1 MGERWGVGVGG
12 FFCAGHN
19 KWGLD
24 ALYNIFKIVYKQKKE
39 FVMVYS
45 LVDIDAKSY
54 DGNMVFLYGDE
65 GAERNLP
72 LGRREVELVKGKRAR
87 GEKDFVVGFDRLPKR
102 LYFVSFDSERG
113 ASEVQEGLRRRAME
127 VLKLM
132 ERDGVKEA
140 GLSGEGTLP
149 EEVAAF
155 VEGLT
160 LADYSFDRYK
170 SRECYHLDRVEVS
183 SMFLKEE
190 ELESQERLWNRIW
203 WCREW
208 VNMPVADLNAERFA
222 EELEEVAKDLEGV
235 KCTVMDRKKIESL
248 RMGGLL
254 GVNKGSV
261 DEPRF
266 VVLEYDGGARPEGLA
281 AGQPEKGQRPAGAPE
296 EQPIVLVGK
305 GVMYDTGG
313 LNIKPEDYMQEM
325 KSDMAGAATMA
336 SVVFAA
342 ADNRLPVRVVAL
354 LPLTDNRPGFNA
366 YAADDILTM
375 YDGTTVE
382 VVNTDAEGRLILADA
397 IAYAV
402 KNYNPKVIIDAATLT
417 GAAVRAI
424 STFGIAAMQTNA
436 EREMEMLKIVGEE
449 VYERLVEFPMWKE
462 YDELIKSEYADLRN
476 CGTTPQAGT
485 ITAGKFLAHFA
496 KDVPYVHLDIAG
508 VAYFTK
514 AQQYYRAGASG
525 VGVRLLYA
533 YLQMQNN

>member
-1 MGERWGVGVGG
+1 M
-12 FFCAGHN
+12 
-19 KWGLD
+19 
-24 ALYNIFKIVYKQKKE
+24 I
-39 FVMVYS
+39 YS
-45 LVDIDAKSY
+45 LQDINPKTYEGD
-54 DGNMVFLYGDE
+54 MIFMYGDE
-65 GAERNLP
+65 SAERVLP
-72 LGRREVELVKGKRAR
+72 LGKREVELVKGKRS
-87 GEKDFVVGFDRLPKR
+87 GERRVENGERRAESGKDFVVAFDRLPSR
-102 LYFVSFDSERG
+102 LYFVSFDSERKG
-113 ASEVQEGLRRRAME
+113 AEVQERLRLLAAE
-127 VLKLM
+127 VLRLL
-132 ERDGVKEA
+132 ERDGVREVA
-140 GLSGEGTLP
+140 LCGEGTLP
-149 EEVAAF
+149 EEVAAM

-170 SRECYHLDRVEVS
+170 SRERYHLERLAVS
-183 SMFLKEE
+183 KVFFSEE
-190 ELESQERLWNRIW
+190 ELESQRRLWNRIY

-222 EELEEVAKDLEGV
+222 DELEAVAKDLEGV
-235 KCTVMDRKKIESL
+235 RCTVMDRKKIESL

-254 GVNKGSV
+254 GVNRGSV

-266 VVLEYDGGARPEGLA
+266 VVLEYDGC
-281 AGQPEKGQRPAGAPE
+281 AGAESGEWRVESGEGAPGE
-296 EQPIVLVGK
+296 RPIVLVGK

-402 KNYNPKVIIDAATLT
+402 KNYNPRVIIDAATLT

>member
-1 MGERWGVGVGG
+1 M
-12 FFCAGHN
+12 
-19 KWGLD
+19 
-24 ALYNIFKIVYKQKKE
+24 I
-39 FVMVYS
+39 YS
-45 LVDIDAKSY
+45 LQDINPKVYEGD
-54 DGNMVFLYGDE
+54 MIFMYGDE
-65 GAERNLP
+65 SAERVLP
-72 LGRREVELVKGKRAR
+72 LGKREVELVKRR
-87 GEKDFVVGFDRLPKR
+87 RSGEWGAESDECGVMSDEGKDFVVAFDRLPSR
-102 LYFVSFDSERG
+102 LYFVSFDSERKG
-113 ASEVQEGLRRRAME
+113 AEVQERLRLLAAE
-127 VLKLM
+127 VLKML
-132 ERDGVKEA
+132 ERDGVKEVA
-140 GLSGEGTLP
+140 LCGEGTLP
-149 EEVAAF
+149 EEVAAM

-170 SRECYHLDRVEVS
+170 TKERYHLERLAVS
-183 SMFLKEE
+183 KVFFSEE
-190 ELESQERLWNRIW
+190 ELESQRRLWNRIF

-222 EELEEVAKDLEGV
+222 DELEAVARDLEGV
-235 KCTVMDRKKIESL
+235 RCTVMDRKKIESL

-266 VVLEYDGGARPEGLA
+266 VVLEYDGCAGAEGRA
-281 AGQPEKGQRPAGAPE
+281 GGQPERGRRDAGAAAE
-296 EQPIVLVGK
+296 RPIVLVGK

-313 LNIKPEDYMQEM
+313 LNIKPDDYMQEM

-354 LPLTDNRPGFNA
+354 LPLTDNRPGGNA

-397 IAYAV
+397 IAYGV
-402 KNYNPKVIIDAATLT
+402 KNYNPRVIIDAATLT

-436 EREMEMLKIVGEE
+436 ERELELLKIVGEE
-449 VYERLVEFPMWKE
+449 VHERLVEFPMWKE
-462 YDELIKSEYADLRN
+462 YDELIRSEYADLRN

-525 VGVRLLYA
+525 YGMRLLYG
-533 YLQMQNN
+533 YLQVQ

>member
-1 MGERWGVGVGG
+1 M
-12 FFCAGHN
+12 
-19 KWGLD
+19 
-24 ALYNIFKIVYKQKKE
+24 I
-39 FVMVYS
+39 YS
-45 LVDIDAKSY
+45 LQDINPKVYEGD
-54 DGNMVFLYGDE
+54 MIFMYGDE
-65 GAERNLP
+65 SAERVLP
-72 LGRREVELVKGKRAR
+72 LGKREVELVKRR
-87 GEKDFVVGFDRLPKR
+87 RSGEWGAGSDECGVMSDEGKDFVVAFDRLPSR
-102 LYFVSFDSERG
+102 LYFVSFDSERKG
-113 ASEVQEGLRRRAME
+113 AEVQERLRLLAAE
-127 VLKLM
+127 VLKML
-132 ERDGVKEA
+132 ERDGVREVA
-140 GLSGEGTLP
+140 LCGEGTLP
-149 EEVAAF
+149 EEVAAM

-170 SRECYHLDRVEVS
+170 SKERYHLERLAVSRVFFS
-183 SMFLKEE
+183 EE
-190 ELESQERLWNRIW
+190 ELESQRRLWNRIF

-222 EELEEVAKDLEGV
+222 DELEAVAKDLEGV

-254 GVNKGSV
+254 GVNRGSV

-266 VVLEYDGGARPEGLA
+266 VVLEYDGCARAEGRA
-281 AGQPEKGQRPAGAPE
+281 GGQPEKGRRDAGAPAE
-296 EQPIVLVGK
+296 RPIVLVGK

-313 LNIKPEDYMQEM
+313 LNIKPDDYMQEM

-354 LPLTDNRPGFNA
+354 LPLTDNRPGGNA

-397 IAYAV
+397 IAYGV
-402 KNYNPKVIIDAATLT
+402 KNYNPRVIIDAATLT

-436 EREMEMLKIVGEE
+436 ERELELLKIVGEE
-449 VYERLVEFPMWKE
+449 VHERLVEFPMWKE
-462 YDELIKSEYADLRN
+462 YDELIRSEYADLRN

-525 VGVRLLYA
+525 YGMRLLYG
-533 YLQMQNN
+533 YLQVQ

>member
-1 MGERWGVGVGG
+1 M
-12 FFCAGHN
+12 
-19 KWGLD
+19 
-24 ALYNIFKIVYKQKKE
+24 Q
-39 FVMVYS
+39 
-45 LVDIDAKSY
+45 DINPKAYEGD
-54 DGNMVFLYGDE
+54 MVFMYGDE
-65 GAERNLP
+65 CAERVLP
-72 LGRREVELVKGKRAR
+72 LGKREVELVKGKRNEG
-87 GEKDFVVGFDRLPKR
+87 GEDAKNFVVAFDRLPRR
-102 LYFVSFDSERG
+102 LYFVSFDSEREG
-113 ASEVQEGLRRRAME
+113 AEVQERLRLLAAE
-127 VLKLM
+127 LLKML
-132 ERDGVKEA
+132 ERDGVREVA
-140 GLSGEGTLP
+140 LCGEGTLP
-149 EEVAAF
+149 EEVVAMM
-155 VEGLT
+155 EGLT
-160 LADYSFDRYK
+160 LADYSFDRYVSK
-170 SRECYHLDRVEVS
+170 ERYHLERLVVS
-183 SMFLKEE
+183 SVFIGEE
-190 ELESQERLWNRIW
+190 ELELQRRLWNRIY

-222 EELEEVAKDLEGV
+222 DELQAVAKDLEGV
-235 KCTVMDRKKIESL
+235 RCTVMDRKKIESL

-266 VVLEYDGGARPEGLA
+266 VVLEYDGRIKNEELRMKNGESGEWKVESGEWRVESG
-281 AGQPEKGQRPAGAPE
+281 EGAPAE
-296 EQPIVLVGK
+296 RPIVLVGK

-397 IAYAV
+397 IAYGV
-402 KNYNPKVIIDAATLT
+402 KNYNPRVIIDAATLT

-436 EREMEMLKIVGEE
+436 ERELELLKIVGEE
-449 VYERLVEFPMWKE
+449 VHERLVEFPMWKE
-462 YDELIKSEYADLRN
+462 YDELIRSEYADLRN

-525 VGVRLLYA
+525 YGMRLLYGF
-533 YLQMQNN
+533 LQMQ

>member
-1 MGERWGVGVGG
+1 M
-12 FFCAGHN
+12 
-19 KWGLD
+19 
-24 ALYNIFKIVYKQKKE
+24 I
-39 FVMVYS
+39 YS
-45 LVDIDAKSY
+45 LQDINPKVYEGD
-54 DGNMVFLYGDE
+54 MIFMYGDE
-65 GAERNLP
+65 SAERVLP
-72 LGRREVELVKGKRAR
+72 LGKREVELVKGKRNEG
-87 GEKDFVVGFDRLPKR
+87 GEDAKDFVVAFDRLPSR
-102 LYFVSFDSERG
+102 LYFVSFDSERKG
-113 ASEVQEGLRRRAME
+113 AEVQERLRLLAAE
-127 VLKLM
+127 VLRLL
-132 ERDGVKEA
+132 ERDGVREVA
-140 GLSGEGTLP
+140 LCGEGTLP
-149 EEVAAF
+149 EEVAAM

-170 SRECYHLDRVEVS
+170 SKERYHLERLAVS
-183 SMFLKEE
+183 KVFFSEE
-190 ELESQERLWNRIW
+190 ELESQRRLWNRIY

-222 EELEEVAKDLEGV
+222 DELEAVARDLEGV

-266 VVLEYDGGARPEGLA
+266 VVLEYDGCAGAEGRA
-281 AGQPEKGQRPAGAPE
+281 GGQPEGGRRDAGAPA

-313 LNIKPEDYMQEM
+313 LNIKPDDYMQEM

-342 ADNRLPVRVVAL
+342 ADNGLPVRVVAL
-354 LPLTDNRPGFNA
+354 LPLTDNRPGGNA

-397 IAYAV
+397 IAYGV
-402 KNYNPKVIIDAATLT
+402 KNYNPRVIIDAATLT

-436 EREMEMLKIVGEE
+436 ERELELLKIVGEE
-449 VYERLVEFPMWKE
+449 VHERLVEFPMWKE

-525 VGVRLLYA
+525 YGMRLLYGF
-533 YLQMQNN
+533 LQMQ